1 MPERHITEILDH
13 TPFKALSESELSTI
27 HEHAGS
33 CIECAN
39 AVAAAQLS
47 SVLLR
52 ERISEAAESAAN
64 ANPFFQT
71 RVLAAWREQ
80 EGPAS
85 GWSFRRLWN
94 ATGAIVASMA
104 ATTAALAVLTFVVP
118 QTTDT
123 NNQQTAANLQAAA
136 PVPYSAETV
145 VLDQDQDDNQ
155 LTNDQ
160 VISAIYV
167 DDDEGR

>member
-1 MPERHITEILDH
+1 MKDNHITEILDN
-13 TPFKALSESELSTI
+13 TAFGELSDADTRTI
-27 HEHAGS
+27 HDHVVTCEDCRGAFQAARISAVLMKERAAEAGD
-33 CIECAN
+33 
-39 AVAAAQLS
+39 
-47 SVLLR
+47 SVLQ
-52 ERISEAAESAAN
+52 

-80 EGPAS
+80 QAGAAT
-85 GWSFRRLWN
+85 WSFRRLWN

-118 QTTDT
+118 ATDT
-123 NNQQTAANLQAAA
+123 NDQQTAAL
-136 PVPYSAETV
+136 VPYSAETV

-160 VISAIYV
+160 VIGAIYA
-167 DDDEGR
+167 DDDEGK